1 MALRVGRITPHRQSH
16 APSRNGDVPPPTLA
30 AQIADQMA
38 FGYPNSPNED
48 VESLQLLLREI
59 LEANDETSQPDGHM
73 GNDAAVNCRLI
84 CVIVRAGLAQHRTA
98 SPTDEQHRRTV
109 DALRSLQAIDLT
121 LSRCPHALFH
131 PLDEPEPHVSS
142 GSPLFAWLIPK
153 ILDGINEVEFDEV
166 AQLVL
171 AIIQRSVLIG
181 ERTEPRCVKQYSRAF
196 AQHLLNHYSL
206 DILSTVE
213 NVDISKNEL
222 SFRGSLFHSTTSA
235 VKKMLPAQYES
246 TDRAVLCHIVPR
258 SASHAFAIIVLLLSG
273 LVPQVDRLQKRHTLD
288 RDSALLEVILSSL
301 GRSWTSLVANA
312 CFMNLV
318 SYSYIGVFVRCL
330 RKLLVYVVAVASTSA
345 HIFKASS
352 LLYRILVSIL
362 VVVPSVSGSFLESE
376 VCQAFLD
383 FSSLTEKSTVVLY
396 FHREL
401 LSPKLSELVNSHER
415 FLSFSDALQ
424 HAVVSTLS
432 YDQHKNVSQASTK
445 SQRANSPHGSTHI
458 IHPDET
464 LIGASYNDGASGAD
478 AGPRK
483 RPRLEQTTLKPD
495 REDAGLMLSRQ
506 MSYTLG
512 LPETATL
519 AEISPSIMDLYPNMD
534 EANQCKVFSLM
545 GQMACAGAK
554 PSKFSAIKRT
564 QQPAKLHCA
573 ICDGEAPWHTQAATL
588 ARRDI
593 NSLIKVL
600 ANLTKLP
607 HVHRTAK
614 ARVAAMLAT
623 HRILS
628 HCEEPMHLDLTAS
641 VLGQCCLQALRSS
654 SRDLRV
660 AAGRT
665 LPSFLRSDLDIV
677 MLRRNNISALDFLR
691 NLSEKSEL
699 ASQETCI
706 LAWGQIARVSSGD
719 ETNIVLLRLIEYLG
733 HTNPLVCGLAY
744 DEIQRICQH
753 SSHSVQRFLTPCWR
767 TLAPTIVQDLQRRP
781 QIAQHVSDL
790 LSVTVSEL
798 LHMTQTYTLPYFVLT
813 KQQEIL
819 QRIANACN
827 SSIKELCLE
836 PVNMSAI
843 LAYMLLRSPSEA
855 EVSIMT
861 ALQIVSSEFNNV
873 VCAELVKAEP
883 VLIALELL
891 KAAGDSDDV
900 TKPKAYD
907 ALYYLASLMYGRH
920 STPRGTA
927 RKSNMT
933 GSFFENHVL
942 GIMAHLSD
950 TINECKGPQIMSEK
964 IRCLRAIQE
973 MMKVA
978 YSHVNN
984 ALPQI
989 SACLRSALDIPELC
1003 NEAFISWK
1011 AMIETLG
1018 ADDILA
1024 LIDPTFAIVVQYWD
1038 AFTPKS
1044 QKQAYDMVSQ
1054 LLRTHATSIREVAYT
1069 IPSLAS
1075 IPLMAKFEAEISSIK
1090 LQMVTKHQLQALI
1103 QRSRHEN
1110 LTVVLRALTELGL
1123 FLEDHQGFLH
1133 ESSVSEHPD
1142 PVIAELARTLLDI
1155 SVQYGE
1161 SNDEIVLLSSR
1172 CIGFLGCLDPTR
1184 IEAPKGKKELLVL
1197 SNFQDAEETVDFV
1210 IFFLRE
1216 VLVKAFLSATNPR
1229 AQGFLAYAIQQLLKF
1244 CGLNGPLTSRNQDR
1258 FADPKY
1264 LRWVTLPESVR
1275 NSLTPFLNSK
1285 YVVTPA
1291 TVQPETQ
1298 YPIYRASMGHSQWL
1312 RAFVYDLLR
1321 KGHGDNVSELFQVL
1335 SRIIRAQDTGIS
1347 TFLLPFA
1354 VLNTIISGLERQQ
1367 SEVGG
1372 ELLTVLSHPLPKGDV
1387 AARNS
1392 LLHCSQNI
1400 FQVLDYLSRWTQE
1413 KKKEI
1418 SIGRTSSSR
1427 LGRTPSSSEI
1437 EIAQA
1442 QLQSVES
1449 VVYTLPADI
1458 IARRAVECKSYSR
1471 ALFYWEQYIRQTRP
1485 THGSEDSDNDM
1496 EPLYERLQQI
1506 YTQIDEPDG
1515 IEGISSHLQVLNI
1528 DQQIL
1533 EHRKAGRWTAAQS
1546 WYELLLSERPRDI
1559 DVQHNLLTCL
1569 KESGQHD
1576 VLLNQID
1583 GLKQIPTIFPIA
1595 LPFACEA
1602 SWVTGKWDRLE
1613 EYLGHASEELNGNF
1627 NIGVSRAL
1635 LALARNEKDVFAQV
1649 LNDVRRRTAK
1659 SLSATNTASLQACH
1673 DILLKLHALTE
1684 IETIGGTRK
1693 NGLLDKVSL
1702 AVSLEQRLDL
1712 LGAFNSDKQFVLG
1725 LRRAAMQLSGD
1736 FSNSDIASAWL
1747 TSAKLARKAGFTHQS
1762 FNGVLHASRLGDNSA
1777 TIEHSRLLWK
1787 EGHHRKAI
1795 QSLKG
1800 AIAANAF
1807 QSHAYLQTDQ
1817 TATISNNENQ
1827 QEQNAARA
1835 RAHLLL
1841 AKWIDRAGQTQSDT
1855 IVAEY
1860 NLAIRWFSRW
1870 EKAHYYLGKH
1880 YNKLLEHEKAKVT
1893 AKRAQTF
1900 LSGEMAKLV
1909 IESYIRSLA
1918 YGAKYIHQ
1926 TLPRALTLWLELGV
1940 DAEQPLDSKHGTNEF
1955 RTHTAQQRRKMLNA
1969 VNAQMKK
1976 YSDRLPGF
1984 VFYTALPQIVAR
1996 IVHPNPA
2003 VSPLLIE
2010 IVAKV
2015 VSAHPQQ
2022 ALWTLLAVVK
2032 SSSKDRALRGK
2043 QCLDRIHEY
2052 AKRLK
2057 NEADGKE
2064 LKAMIVHGQKL
2075 SDQLLHVCEGDVQG
2089 KSSTI
2094 SLAKDLGFVHKT
2106 APCRLVVPLES
2117 TLITSLPPGTDD
2129 VAMRK
2134 HRAFSKDTVTIS
2146 AFLDSVLVLNSL
2158 QKPRKITIRGSD
2170 GHIYALLCKPKDD
2183 LRKDQRLMEFN
2194 TMINRLLKKDAGSSQ
2209 RRLYI
2214 KTYAVTPLNEECGLI
2229 EWVDNLKT
2237 LREILLN
2244 TYRQKNI
2251 PVNYNE
2257 LKILLKE
2264 ASASPSSPS
2273 KIRIFTHR
2281 VIPRFPPV
2289 FHEWF
2294 VDMFPEPGAW
2304 FAARL
2309 RYTRSCAVMSIVGHV
2324 LGLGDR
2330 HGENILF
2337 EEGNGGTFHVDFNCL
2352 FDKGLSFEK
2361 PELVP
2366 FRLTHNMV
2374 DAFGAYGCEGPF
2386 RKSSELTLRILRQH
2400 EDTLMTILETFLY
2413 DPTTDF
2419 IGKKKKINDV
2429 VPDTPEGV
2437 LDSVRNKVRG
2447 LLPMESVPLSV
2458 EGYVEELIK
2467 QATDSARLAAMYI
2480 GWCAFF

>member
-1 MALRVGRITPHRQSH
+1 MG
-16 APSRNGDVPPPTLA
+16 
-30 AQIADQMA
+30 QIACA
-38 FGYPNSPNED
+38 D
-48 VESLQLLLREI
+48 VELSNSSTIAL
-59 LEANDETSQPDGHM
+59 TPQPG
-73 GNDAAVNCRLI
+73 
-84 CVIVRAGLAQHRTA
+84 
-98 SPTDEQHRRTV
+98 
-109 DALRSLQAIDLT
+109 
-121 LSRCPHALFH
+121 
-131 PLDEPEPHVSS
+131 
-142 GSPLFAWLIPK
+142 
-153 ILDGINEVEFDEV
+153 
-166 AQLVL
+166 
-171 AIIQRSVLIG
+171 
-181 ERTEPRCVKQYSRAF
+181 
-196 AQHLLNHYSL
+196 
-206 DILSTVE
+206 
-213 NVDISKNEL
+213 
-222 SFRGSLFHSTTSA
+222 
-235 VKKMLPAQYES
+235 
-246 TDRAVLCHIVPR
+246 
-258 SASHAFAIIVLLLSG
+258 
-273 LVPQVDRLQKRHTLD
+273 
-288 RDSALLEVILSSL
+288 
-301 GRSWTSLVANA
+301 
-312 CFMNLV
+312 
-318 SYSYIGVFVRCL
+318 
-330 RKLLVYVVAVASTSA
+330 
-345 HIFKASS
+345 
-352 LLYRILVSIL
+352 
-362 VVVPSVSGSFLESE
+362 
-376 VCQAFLD
+376 
-383 FSSLTEKSTVVLY
+383 
-396 FHREL
+396 
-401 LSPKLSELVNSHER
+401 
-415 FLSFSDALQ
+415 
-424 HAVVSTLS
+424 
-432 YDQHKNVSQASTK
+432 
-445 SQRANSPHGSTHI
+445 
-458 IHPDET
+458 
-464 LIGASYNDGASGAD
+464 
-478 AGPRK
+478 
-483 RPRLEQTTLKPD
+483 
-495 REDAGLMLSRQ
+495 
-506 MSYTLG
+506 
-512 LPETATL
+512 
-519 AEISPSIMDLYPNMD
+519 
-534 EANQCKVFSLM
+534 
-545 GQMACAGAK
+545 
-554 PSKFSAIKRT
+554 
-564 QQPAKLHCA
+564 KLHCA
-573 ICDGEAPWHTQAATL
+573 MCDGGAPWQPQATAC
-588 ARRDI
+588 AKGHI
-593 NSLIKVL
+593 SSLIKVV
-600 ANLTKLP
+600 ANLMKLP
-607 HVHRTAK
+607 HVHKTAK
-614 ARVAAMLAT
+614 ARVAAMRAT

-660 AAGRT
+660 AAGYGLLDHNRMRDLLTPRRRT
-665 LPSFLRSDLDIV
+665 LRSFMRNDLDGV
-677 MLRRNNISALDFLR
+677 MLRRNNVSALDFLR

-719 ETNIVLLRLIEYLG
+719 ERNIVLLRLIEYLG

-744 DEIQRICQH
+744 DEIQRICRH
-753 SSHSVQRFLTPCWR
+753 SSHSVQRFLAPCWR
-767 TLAPTIVQDLQRRP
+767 ALAPMIVQDLQRRP

-798 LHMTQTYTLPYFVLT
+798 LRLTQVYTLPYFVLT
-813 KQQEIL
+813 EQQDIL

-827 SSIKELCLE
+827 RSIKELCLE
-836 PVNMSAI
+836 PINMSAI

-855 EVSIMT
+855 EVTIMT
-861 ALQIVSSEFNNV
+861 ALQSVSSEFNNV
-873 VCAELVKAEP
+873 DCAELVKSEP

-891 KAAGDSDDV
+891 KAASDSDDV
-900 TKPKAYD
+900 TRPKVNFKTMHD
-907 ALYYLASLMYGRH
+907 SVSQRLM
-920 STPRGTA
+920 
-927 RKSNMT
+927 
-933 GSFFENHVL
+933 
-942 GIMAHLSD
+942 
-950 TINECKGPQIMSEK
+950 
-964 IRCLRAIQE
+964 
-973 MMKVA
+973 
-978 YSHVNN
+978 
-984 ALPQI
+984 I
-989 SACLRSALDIPELC
+989 SACLRSALDVTELC

-1018 ADDILA
+1018 ADDIIA

-1038 AFTPKS
+1038 AFTTYS
-1044 QKQAYDMVSQ
+1044 QRQAYDMISH
-1054 LLRTHATSIREVAYT
+1054 LLKTHATSIREVAYT

-1075 IPLMAKFEAEISSIK
+1075 ISLMAKFEAEISSIK

-1103 QRSRHEN
+1103 ERSRHEN
-1110 LTVVLRALTELGL
+1110 LTVVLRALTELEL
-1123 FLEDHQGFLH
+1123 FLEDHQAFLN
-1133 ESSVSEHPD
+1133 ENSVSEHPD

-1161 SNDEIVLLSSR
+1161 SNDNIVVLSAR

-1184 IEAPKGKKELLVL
+1184 TEASRGKKELLVL
-1197 SNFQDAEETVDFV
+1197 SNFQEAEETVDFV

-1216 VLVKAFLSATNPR
+1216 VLVKAFLSATNSR
-1229 AQGFLAYAIQQLLKF
+1229 AQGFLAYAMQQLLKF
-1244 CGLNGPLTSRNQDR
+1244 CGLNGPLTSRNQEK

-1275 NSLTPFLNSK
+1275 NTLTPFLNSK

-1321 KGHGDNVSELFQVL
+1321 KGHGDNVLELFQVL

-1372 ELLTVLSHPLPKGDV
+1372 ELVTVLSHPLPEGDL
-1387 AARNS
+1387 AARSS

-1400 FQVLDYLSRWTQE
+1400 FQVLDHLSRWTQE

-1418 SIGRTSSSR
+1418 TMGRTSFSR
-1427 LGRTPSSSEI
+1427 LNQAPSSTEI

-1442 QLQSVES
+1442 QLQNVES
-1449 VVYTLPADI
+1449 VVSTLPAEI
-1458 IARRAVECKSYSR
+1458 IARRAVEY
-1471 ALFYWEQYIRQTRP
+1471 
-1485 THGSEDSDNDM
+1485 GDSDM

-1533 EHRKAGRWTAAQS
+1533 EHRKAGRWTAAQR
-1546 WYELLLSERPRDI
+1546 WYELLLTERPQDI
-1559 DVQHNLLTCL
+1559 DVQYNLLTCL
-1569 KESGQHD
+1569 KELGQHD

-1583 GLKQIPTIFPIA
+1583 GLKRTPIQFPIA

-1602 SWVTGKWDRLE
+1602 AWVTGKWDRLA
-1613 EYLGHASEELNGNF
+1613 EYLRHASEELDGNF
-1627 NIGVSRAL
+1627 NIGVGRAL
-1635 LALARNEKDVFAQV
+1635 LEFSRNQKDGFIRI
-1649 LNDVRRRTAK
+1649 LDDVRRRTAK

-1673 DILLKLHALTE
+1673 EILLKLHALTE
-1684 IETIGGTRK
+1684 IEIIGGTRK
-1693 NGLLDKVSL
+1693 HGLHDKLSL
-1702 AVSLEQRLDL
+1702 ATTLEQRLDR
-1712 LGAFNSDKQFVLG
+1712 LGAFDSDKQFLLG
-1725 LRRAAMQLSGD
+1725 LRRAVMELSGE
-1736 FSNSDIASAWL
+1736 FSNKEIASAWL
-1747 TSAKLARKAGFTHQS
+1747 TSAKLARKAGFIHQS
-1762 FNGVLHASRLGDNSA
+1762 FNGVLHASQLGDNSA

-1807 QSHAYLQTDQ
+1807 QSHAYLQTNQ
-1817 TATISNNENQ
+1817 PATISNNENQ

-1855 IVAEY
+1855 IIAEY
-1860 NLAIRWFSRW
+1860 KLAIRWFSRW

-1880 YNKLLEHEKAKVT
+1880 FNKLLEHERAKIT
-1893 AKRAQTF
+1893 TKRAQAF

-1909 IESYIRSLA
+1909 VEHYVRSFA
-1918 YGAKYIHQ
+1918 FGAKYIYQ

-1940 DAEQPLDSKHGTNEF
+1940 DAEQPLDSKYGTNEF
-1955 RTHTAQQRRKMLNA
+1955 RTHIVQQRRRMLNA
-1969 VNAQMKK
+1969 VNAQIKK

-1996 IVHPNPA
+1996 IVHPNP
-2003 VSPLLIE
+2003 VVFPLLIE

-2022 ALWTLLAVVK
+2022 ALWTLLALVK
-2032 SSSKDRALRGK
+2032 SSSKERALRGK

-2052 AKRLK
+2052 ARRLK

-2064 LKAMIVHGQKL
+2064 LKAMITHGQKL

-2117 TLITSLPPGTDD
+2117 TLMASLPLGTYD
-2129 VAMRK
+2129 VEMKK

-2170 GHIYALLCKPKDD
+2170 GHVYALLCKPKDD

-2237 LREILLN
+2237 LREILLS

-2257 LKILLKE
+2257 LKVLLKE
-2264 ASASPSSPS
+2264 ASSSPPS
-2273 KIRIFTHR
+2273 PTKIRIFTHR
-2281 VIPRFPPV
+2281 VIPSFPPV

-2337 EEGNGGTFHVDFNCL
+2337 EEGNGGTLHVDFNCL

-2374 DAFGAYGCEGPF
+2374 DAFGAYGCEGPY
-2386 RKSSELTLRILRQH
+2386 RKSCELTLRILRQH

-2419 IGKKKKINDV
+2419 IGKKKKVNDV

-2447 LLPMESVPLSV
+2447 LLPMESVPMSV

-2467 QATDSARLAAMYI
+2467 QATDPARLAAMYI
-2480 GWCAFF
+2480 GWCSFF

>member
-1 MALRVGRITPHRQSH
+1 MALRVERTTPHQQSQL
-16 APSRNGDVPPPTLA
+16 PSRKGDVPPPTLA
-30 AQIADQMA
+30 AQIADQLA
-38 FGYPNSPNED
+38 YGHVNSPNED
-48 VESLQLLLREI
+48 VESFQLLLREI
-59 LEANDETSQPDGHM
+59 LEANDDTPQPDGYM

-84 CVIVRAGLAQHRTA
+84 CVIVRAGLLQHRIA
-98 SPTDEQHRRTV
+98 SQPDDPHRRTI
-109 DALRSLQAIDLT
+109 DTIRSLQAIDLT
-121 LSRCPHALFH
+121 LSRCPDALFH
-131 PLDEPEPHVSS
+131 PLDHLEPHLSS
-142 GSPLFAWLIPK
+142 PSPLFAWLIPK
-153 ILDGINEVEFDEV
+153 ILDGINELEIDEV

-171 AIIQRSVLIG
+171 AIIQRSMCIG
-181 ERTEPRCVKQYSRAF
+181 ERKVAGY
-196 AQHLLNHYSL
+196 
-206 DILSTVE
+206 DILSIVE
-213 NVDISKNEL
+213 NVHVGWNEL
-222 SFRGSLFHSTTSA
+222 PFRTSLSVSATSA
-235 VKKMLPAQYES
+235 IKDMLPAQHDH
-246 TDRAVLCHIVPR
+246 TDRAALIVPR
-258 SASHAFAIIVLLLSG
+258 GASHAFAIVVLLLSG
-273 LVPQVDRLQKRHTLD
+273 LVPQVDQLQRRHSLD
-288 RDSALLEVILSSL
+288 RDSALLELILSSL
-301 GRSWTSLVANA
+301 GRSWTALTSNI
-312 CFMNLV
+312 CSMNLFP
-318 SYSYIGVFVRCL
+318 YAYIGGFVRCL
-330 RKLLVYVVAVASTSA
+330 RKLLLYVVAAASPSTQ
-345 HIFKASS
+345 IFKASS
-352 LLYRILVSIL
+352 LLHRVLASIL
-362 VVVPSVSGSFLESE
+362 TIEPSVSGSCLEPE
-376 VCQAFLD
+376 IAQALLD
-383 FSSLTEKSTVVLY
+383 SASLTQKSTAVLY
-396 FHREL
+396 SQREL
-401 LSPKLSELVNSHER
+401 LSPKLSELVKSQER
-415 FLSFSDALQ
+415 FLSFSIALQ
-424 HAVVSTLS
+424 QAVVSTLS
-432 YDQHKNVSQASTK
+432 HAQHQSVSQAST
-445 SQRANSPHGSTHI
+445 NSRRSSFPLGSTHI

-464 LIGASYNDGASGAD
+464 VVGVSHNDGASGAD

-483 RPRLEQTTLKPD
+483 RLRLEETALNSD
-495 REDAGLMLSRQ
+495 REDAGL
-506 MSYTLG
+506 
-512 LPETATL
+512 
-519 AEISPSIMDLYPNMD
+519 I
-534 EANQCKVFSLM
+534 
-545 GQMACAGAK
+545 ACAGTNLAD
-554 PSKFSAIKRT
+554 SSTIALT
-564 QQPAKLHCA
+564 QQSGKLHCSM
-573 ICDGEAPWHTQAATL
+573 CDGEAPWQPQATDL
-588 ARRDI
+588 ARENI
-593 NSLIKVL
+593 SSLIKVV
-600 ANLTKLP
+600 ANLMKLP
-607 HVHRTAK
+607 HVHKTAK

-665 LPSFLRSDLDIV
+665 LRSFLRNDLDGVI
-677 MLRRNNISALDFLR
+677 LRRNNVSALDFLR

-706 LAWGQIARVSSGD
+706 LAWGQIARLSSGD

-744 DEIQRICQH
+744 DEIQRICRH
-753 SSHSVQRFLTPCWR
+753 SSLSVQRFLGPYWR
-767 TLAPTIVQDLQRRP
+767 TLAPMIVQDLQRRP

-798 LHMTQTYTLPYFVLT
+798 LRLTQAYTLPYFVST
-813 KQQEIL
+813 KQPDIL

-827 SSIKELCLE
+827 RSIKELCLE

-855 EVSIMT
+855 EVTIMT
-861 ALQIVSSEFNNV
+861 ALQIVSSEFNHV
-873 VCAELVKAEP
+873 DCAELVRAEP

-891 KAAGDSDDV
+891 KAASDSDNV
-900 TKPKAYD
+900 TRPKVNFQTMHDSVYQRLTVQSQAHE
-907 ALYYLASLMYGRH
+907 ALYFLASLLHGRH
-920 STPRGTA
+920 GTPRGTA

-933 GSFFENHVL
+933 GLFFENHVL

-950 TINECKGPQIMSEK
+950 TINECKGPQIIPEK
-964 IRCLRAIQE
+964 IRCLKAIQE
-973 MMKVA
+973 MMKIA
-978 YSHVNN
+978 HSHVST

-989 SACLRSALDIPELC
+989 SACLRSALDVTELC
-1003 NEAFISWK
+1003 NEAFVSWK

-1018 ADDILA
+1018 ADDIIA

-1038 AFTPKS
+1038 AFTTNS
-1044 QKQAYDMVSQ
+1044 QRQAYEMISQ
-1054 LLRTHATSIREVAYT
+1054 LLRTHGASIREVAYT

-1075 IPLMAKFEAEISSIK
+1075 ISLMAKFEAEISSIK
-1090 LQMVTKHQLQALI
+1090 LQMVTKHQLQALL

-1110 LTVVLRALTELGL
+1110 LTVVLRALTELEL
-1123 FLEDHQGFLH
+1123 FLEDHQAFLH

-1161 SNDEIVLLSSR
+1161 SDDNIVVLSAR

-1184 IEAPKGKKELLVL
+1184 TEAPRGKKELLVL
-1197 SNFQDAEETVDFV
+1197 SNFQEAEETVDFV

-1216 VLVKAFLSATNPR
+1216 VLVKAFLSATNSR
-1229 AQGFLAYAIQQLLKF
+1229 AQGFLAYAMQQLLKF
-1244 CGLNGPLTSRNQDR
+1244 CGLNGPLTSRNQEK

-1275 NSLTPFLNSK
+1275 NTLTPFLNSK

-1291 TVQPETQ
+1291 TVQPESL

-1321 KGHGDNVSELFQVL
+1321 RGHGDNVLELFQVL

-1372 ELLTVLSHPLPKGDV
+1372 ELLTVLSHPLPDGDL

-1418 SIGRTSSSR
+1418 TMGRTSSSR
-1427 LGRTPSSSEI
+1427 LNRTPSSTEI

-1449 VVYTLPADI
+1449 VVSALPAEI
-1458 IARRAVECKSYSR
+1458 IARRAVECKSFSR
-1471 ALFYWEQYIRQTRP
+1471 ALFYWERYIRQKRP
-1485 THGSEDSDNDM
+1485 IHGREDGDNDM

-1528 DQQIL
+1528 DQQLL
-1533 EHRKAGRWTAAQS
+1533 EHRKAGRWTAAQR
-1546 WYELLLSERPRDI
+1546 WYELLLSERPQDI
-1559 DVQHNLLTCL
+1559 DVQYSLLTCL

-1583 GLKQIPTIFPIA
+1583 GLKQIPTQFPIA

-1613 EYLGHASEELNGNF
+1613 EYLGYASEELNGNF
-1627 NIGVSRAL
+1627 NVGVGRAL
-1635 LALARNEKDVFAQV
+1635 LELAKNQKDAFIKI
-1649 LNDVRRRTAK
+1649 LDDVRRRTAK
-1659 SLSATNTASLQACH
+1659 SLSTTNTASLQACH
-1673 DILLKLHALTE
+1673 EILLKLHALTE
-1684 IETIGGTRK
+1684 IEIIGGTRK
-1693 NGLLDKVSL
+1693 HRLIDKLSL
-1702 AVSLEQRLDL
+1702 AVTLEQRLDL
-1712 LGAFNSDKQFVLG
+1712 LGAFNSDKQFLLG
-1725 LRRAAMQLSGD
+1725 LRRAAMQLSGE
-1736 FSNSDIASAWL
+1736 FSNKEMASAWL
-1747 TSAKLARKAGFTHQS
+1747 TSAKLARKAGFIHQS
-1762 FNGVLHASRLGDNSA
+1762 FNGVLHASQLGDNSA

-1807 QSHAYLQTDQ
+1807 QSHAYLQTEQ
-1817 TATISNNENQ
+1817 PATVSNNKNQ
-1827 QEQNAARA
+1827 PEQNAARA

-1841 AKWIDRAGQTQSDT
+1841 AKWIDRAGQTQSDM
-1855 IVAEY
+1855 IIAEY
-1860 NLAIRWFSRW
+1860 QLAIRWFSRW

-1880 YNKLLEHEKAKVT
+1880 FNKLLEHEKAKMAT
-1893 AKRAQTF
+1893 KRAQAF

-1909 IESYIRSLA
+1909 VEHYVRSFA

-1940 DAEQPLDSKHGTNEF
+1940 DAEQPLDSKYGTNEF
-1955 RTHTAQQRRKMLNA
+1955 RTHIGQQRRKMLNA

-2003 VSPLLIE
+2003 VFPLLIE

-2032 SSSKDRALRGK
+2032 SSSKERALRGK
-2043 QCLDRIHEY
+2043 QCLDRIHEH

-2064 LKAMIVHGQKL
+2064 LKAMITHGQKL

-2089 KSSTI
+2089 KPSTI
-2094 SLAKDLGFVHKT
+2094 SLARDLGFVHKT
-2106 APCRLVVPLES
+2106 APCRLVVPLQS
-2117 TLITSLPPGTDD
+2117 TLMATLPPGTDD
-2129 VAMRK
+2129 VEVKK

-2257 LKILLKE
+2257 LRNLLNE
-2264 ASASPSSPS
+2264 ASSSPPSPS
-2273 KIRIFTHR
+2273 KLRIFTHR
-2281 VIPRFPPV
+2281 VIPSFPPV

-2374 DAFGAYGCEGPF
+2374 DACGAYGCEGPY
-2386 RKSSELTLRILRQH
+2386 RKSCELTLRILRQH

-2419 IGKKKKINDV
+2419 IGKKKKVNDV

-2437 LDSVRNKVRG
+2437 LESVRNKVRG

-2467 QATDSARLAAMYI
+2467 QATDPRRLAAMYI
-2480 GWCAFF
+2480 GWCSFF